1 VAKNAS
7 VTAEGLCTYVRAMKS
22 YHEASKV
29 VKPKMKALAIAE
41 GQMTEGQMTA
51 ATQALFAAEAR
62 LAACN
67 ERLADLQSMYDA
79 QMRIKR
85 TIEEGGQMRIKRT
98 IEEGG

>member
-29 VKPKMKALAIAE
+29 VKPKMKALAIA
-41 GQMTEGQMTA
+41 EGQMTA

-85 TIEEGGQMRIKRT
+85 TIEEGG
-98 IEEGG
+98 